1 MVLSASKGLAVKG
14 CEVLRNWFYDAKK
27 LLLQSFYDANISVIV
42 IFYGAKKVQRDT
54 GVDGKVWRYQGY
66 FDCSTLRCGIFFD
79 KKWSVIMG
87 W

>member
-1 MVLSASKGLAVKG
+1 MRLWGKCDWGVVLSASKGLAVKG

-27 LLLQSFYDANISVIV
+27 LLLQSFYDA
-42 IFYGAKKVQRDT
+42 KKVQRDT

-66 FDCSTLRCGIFFD
+66 FDCPTLRCGIFFD

>member
-42 IFYGAKKVQRDT
+42 MVPKKCKGIRVSMEKFGDIKDISI
-54 GVDGKVWRYQGY
+54 VPLYAAGY
-66 FDCSTLRCGIFFD
+66 FLTKSDR
-79 KKWSVIMG
+79 
-87 W
+87 